1 MTLNTTIQCRRNLR
15 NARRTVSFLPT
26 FQTRFGDTSLG
37 RRPIF
42 VGSLRRPPLSRS
54 LCGLGS
60 LHFSLQR
67 SVFGLQHCPSVRA
80 SRPPVRASSRTFAI
94 IRALLYPPPPRRSLP
109 TIVIQILALVSPF
122 PGTFQSPSRALLCS
136 SRRSLPR
143 RRTGPHS
150 APLFFRNGEAR

>member
-26 FQTRFGDTSLG
+26 FQTRFDDTSLG

-80 SRPPVRASSRTFAI
+80 SRPPVRASSRTFANVRDNSRSFI
-94 IRALLYPPPPRRSLP
+94 PPPPRRSLP
-109 TIVIQILALVSPF
+109 TIVIQTLALVSPF
-122 PGTFQSPSRALLCS
+122 PGTFRSP
-136 SRRSLPR
+136 
-143 RRTGPHS
+143 
-150 APLFFRNGEAR
+150 